1 VVSPV
6 TVIEPLPD
14 WLTEPIIKPGVEV
27 AVYEVM
33 VAPPFDNGAVNATV
47 AEVPLA
53 VVTAPIVGAPG
64 ATADTEN
71 DWVTCDAAT
80 LDALPAWLALIVQV
94 PTVMNVSV
102 PPLDIVHTPEVD
114 DVKATVNPE
123 LDVAVSVGVVPK
135 FFVPGFANVIVWET
149 CGVADPDAAEAGPV
163 PAMFVAVTV
172 NV

>member
-71 DWVTCDAAT
+71 D
-80 LDALPAWLALIVQV
+80 
-94 PTVMNVSV
+94 
-102 PPLDIVHTPEVD
+102 
-114 DVKATVNPE
+114 
-123 LDVAVSVGVVPK
+123 
-135 FFVPGFANVIVWET
+135 
-149 CGVADPDAAEAGPV
+149 
-163 PAMFVAVTV
+163 
-172 NV
+172 